1 MPAVGYPSAP
11 PPLVPAGG
19 MPGVDDPLAWVTW
32 LGNRDSSSAWTV
44 PTVPCACALH
54 AARRAP
60 PAPVPAP
67 AAYCYM
73 ARLQRGHGGMRGS
86 LVRVDALTA
95 HRMMAVGTVV
105 ATKFFDDK

>member
-1 MPAVGYPSAP
+1 
-11 PPLVPAGG
+11 
-19 MPGVDDPLAWVTW
+19 
-32 LGNRDSSSAWTV
+32 
-44 PTVPCACALH
+44 
-54 AARRAP
+54 
-60 PAPVPAP
+60 
-67 AAYCYM
+67 M